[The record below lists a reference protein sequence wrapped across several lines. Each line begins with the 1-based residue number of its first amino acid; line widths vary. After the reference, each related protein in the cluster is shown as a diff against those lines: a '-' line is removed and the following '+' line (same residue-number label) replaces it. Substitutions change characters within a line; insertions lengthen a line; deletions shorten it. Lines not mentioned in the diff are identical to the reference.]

1 MITAISIV
9 LYGLAVV
16 FAITTG
22 AASERA
28 DKAPAGYGALIVLA
42 LFVAGAALQVWG

>member
-1 MITAISIV
+1 MLTAISIV

-16 FAITTG
+16 FGYLAGVT
-22 AASERA
+22 AKDA
-28 DKAPAGYGALIVLA
+28 DYGASGFGVVVTVV

>member
-1 MITAISIV
+1 MTTAISIV

-16 FAITTG
+16 FGITTG
-22 AASERA
+22 AASERK
-28 DKAPAGYGALIVLA
+28 DKAPAGYGGLIVLA